1 MFISG
6 FFSPKVI
13 KRMRLISFRQTTGII
28 QIFWQVIRKDRF
40 CIQKDCTFAINRN
53 KKRQDTKS
61 LNSDKYMPELKEIAT
76 QVRRD
81 IVRMVH
87 GASSGH
93 PGGSLGCADFLTALY
108 FKIMKHNPSFDMNAK
123 EEDVFILS
131 NGHIS
136 PLFYSIL
143 ARAGYFDLKELASFR
158 KINSRLQGH
167 PATHEHLPGI
177 RIASGS
183 LGQGMSVAIGAALTK
198 KLNNEKNIVYSL
210 HGDGELQEGQV
221 WEAVMFA
228 AHHKV
233 DNLISTIDW
242 NGQQIDGPTDK
253 VISLGN
259 IRQKFDAFGWTTI
272 EMKGNDMTDVVAT
285 LEKAKSMTG
294 QGKPVAIMMHTAMG
308 KGVDFMEGSHEWH
321 GIAPN
326 DEQLA
331 KALAQLPETLGD
343 Y

>member
-1 MFISG
+1 M
-6 FFSPKVI
+6 
-13 KRMRLISFRQTTGII
+13 
-28 QIFWQVIRKDRF
+28 
-40 CIQKDCTFAINRN
+40 A
-53 KKRQDTKS
+53 
-61 LNSDKYMPELKEIAT
+61 ELTSIAT
-76 QVRRD
+76 QIRRD

-93 PGGSLGCADFLTALY
+93 PGGSLGCADFFTALY
-108 FKIMKHNPSFDMNAK
+108 FKVMKHNPSFNMDATN
-123 EEDVFILS
+123 EDVFILS

-136 PLFYSIL
+136 PVFYSAL
-143 ARAGYFDLKELASFR
+143 ARSGYFDIKELASFR

-167 PATHEHLPGI
+167 PATHEHLPGV

-198 KLNNEKNIVYSL
+198 KLNGESNIVYSL
-210 HGDGELQEGQV
+210 HGDGELDEGQV

-253 VISLGN
+253 VMGLGN
-259 IRQKFDAFGWTTI
+259 IRQKFDAFGWTTL
-272 EMKGNDMTDVVAT
+272 EMQGNDMGDVVAV
-285 LEKAKSMTG
+285 LEKAKTMIG
-294 QGKPVAIMMHTAMG
+294 QGKPIAIMMHTAMG
-308 KGVDFMEGSHEWH
+308 KGVDFMEGTHEWH

-331 KALAQLPETLGD
+331 RALAQLPETLGD